1 VMQPVAI
8 SAAPVAIED
17 VDEDEDQVSGSDEI
31 RPESGMGQ
39 AAVAQVATA
48 AELAEAKLACIAA
61 LKKERGMLASGLEKS
76 GAWEASGDA
85 VRIPAADKLAAG
97 MLLKDSNAISA
108 ALRTALGRPVRLEIT
123 ERPAG
128 EGPAAGVQARTEL
141 PPQVETVRRMFRGSI
156 VRNAR

>member
-1 VMQPVAI
+1 MQPAAVPAAAPAATPPAVMQPVAI

-61 LKKERGMLASGLEKS
+61 LKKECC
-76 GAWEASGDA
+76 
-85 VRIPAADKLAAG
+85 
-97 MLLKDSNAISA
+97 
-108 ALRTALGRPVRLEIT
+108 
-123 ERPAG
+123 
-128 EGPAAGVQARTEL
+128 
-141 PPQVETVRRMFRGSI
+141 
-156 VRNAR
+156 